1 MVSLTGVFD
10 DVEIDGT
17 TVNHAYLHNLD
28 IFKQLALGPGDK
40 ISVYKA
46 NMIIPQ
52 IAENHT
58 RSGAARSP
66 AYAPAAGAY

>member
-1 MVSLTGVFD
+1 M
-10 DVEIDGT
+10 
-17 TVNHAYLHNLD
+17 
-28 IFKQLALGPGDK
+28 QLALGPGDK

-58 RSGAARSP
+58 KSGAIDRDGLFQGVLRRILGQHGVAHS
-66 AYAPAAGAY
+66 GG